1 MVQANKRETV
11 GEIDPTLLS
20 SLRWRC
26 IGPYRG
32 GRVVAVAG
40 HPTEQM
46 VSYFGACSGGVWKT
60 EDGGTIWENI
70 SDGYF
75 KTAAVG
81 AIAVS
86 ESDPNVI
93 YVGMG
98 ESCIRGNVSHGD
110 GVYKSTDGGQTWR
123 SMGLEDTR
131 HIARVRIHPQDP
143 DIVYVSAL
151 GHAFGPNEDR
161 GVFRSKDGGESW
173 KKVLYVSENAGAVDL
188 SLDPR
193 NPRVLY
199 AAIWQARR
207 SPWELVSGGPE
218 SGIHKSTDGG
228 DTWTEITGNSGLPEG
243 IKGRIGVSI
252 SPARTDRVWAI
263 IETEERGLYRSDDG
277 GATWERVSDDPKLVQ
292 RPWYYMHVFADPQD
306 PDTVWV
312 LDLYVWKSTDGG
324 RTFTEVKMP
333 HGDHHDLWIDP
344 KDTQHMV
351 QGNDGGAC
359 VTFNGGDSWSSLY
372 NQPTSQ
378 FYHTVCDDEFPYRVY
393 ATQQDNTAI
402 SVPSRSHKPAI
413 LWSDCYTVGN
423 SESGHIAVK
432 PGDPNIVYSGGI
444 GSTPGGGDSLLRY
457 DHSTS
462 QVRAVSVWPELYWG
476 WGLEDH
482 KYRFQ
487 WTYPIQFSPHDVNT
501 LYVAANVL
509 FRSKDEGSSWE
520 VISPDLTR
528 DDKSKMGPSGGPIT
542 KDTTFVE
549 HYGTIFAFVE
559 SPHEPGLF
567 WAGSDDGLV
576 HISRD
581 AGQTWAKI
589 TPKDIPEWTRIDVLE
604 LSHHDPATAYMSAT
618 RHKFD
623 DKRPLLYK
631 TNDYGK
637 SWTSITTG
645 IPEDDFTRVI
655 REDPVRE
662 GLLYAG
668 TETGVYISF
677 DDGDS
682 WQRLQNNLPAVPVHD
697 LVVKDNE
704 LVAGTHGRAFW
715 ILDDLTLL
723 RQMRSEVI
731 GEPAHLFAPASTY
744 RIAPPMDWTVPNSQG
759 KVYGQSIGAP
769 SVFRY
774 ELKPNGEV
782 VRQTLNSGTNPPEGV
797 LVTYYLREKPE
808 GPATLTFLDTGGAV
822 IKSFTSEA
830 PEEDGASDWPKEA
843 VVPVEP
849 GMNRFMWNMRYPD
862 AELLKGGGP
871 TPKGAA
877 GPMAPVGRYQVRL
890 QVGDQAQTEPF
901 ELIKDPRL
909 SVSQDELD
917 EQFGLLLRIR
927 DRISE
932 THDAAH
938 KLRSVR
944 RQVDEWVV
952 RADAAGGNEVLSQR
966 AEGIRE
972 KLAPVEEEIIRAH
985 EGEYDRL
992 NLPQRLN
999 AKLGELTFVVA
1010 SADAAPTRQ
1019 SYDVFD
1025 DLSARVEDQI
1035 EKLQEVIDKDL
1046 VEFVDTVHEL
1056 EIPVIVAEPAP

>member
-1 MVQANKRETV
+1 MAQANKPETA

-40 HPTEQM
+40 HPTEPM

-60 EDGGTIWENI
+60 VDGGTIWENV
-70 SDGYF
+70 SDAYF

-86 ESDPNVI
+86 EADPNVI

-143 DIVYVSAL
+143 DTVYVSAL
-151 GHAFGPNEDR
+151 GHAFGPNEER
-161 GVFRSKDGGESW
+161 GVFRSKDGGETW
-173 KKVLYVSENAGAVDL
+173 EKVLYVSENTGAVDL

-199 AAIWQARR
+199 AAIWQTRR
-207 SPWELVSGGPE
+207 NPWELVSGGPE

-228 DTWTEITGNSGLPEG
+228 DTWTEITGNTGLPEG
-243 IKGRIGVSI
+243 IKGRIGVSV

-263 IETEERGLYRSDDG
+263 IESEDRGLYRSDDG

-306 PDTVWV
+306 PETVWV

-324 RTFTEVKMP
+324 HTFTEVKMP

-344 KDTQHMV
+344 RDTQHIV

-359 VTFNGGDSWSSLY
+359 VTFNGGDTWSSLY

-413 LWSDCYTVGN
+413 MWSDCYTVGN

-462 QVRAVSVWPELYWG
+462 QVRTVSVWPELYWG

-528 DDKSKMGPSGGPIT
+528 DDRSKMGPSGGPIT
-542 KDTTFVE
+542 KDTTYVE

-559 SPHEPGLF
+559 SPHQPGLF
-567 WAGSDDGLV
+567 WVGSDDGLV

-581 AGQTWAKI
+581 AGKSWESIK
-589 TPKDIPEWTRIDVLE
+589 PKDLPEWTRIDVIE

-618 RHKFD
+618 RYRFD
-623 DKRPLLYK
+623 DNRPLLYK
-631 TNDYGK
+631 TSDHGK

-645 IPEDDFTRVI
+645 IPEDDLTRVI
-655 REDPVRE
+655 REDPVRR

-668 TETGVYISF
+668 TETGVYVSF
-677 DDGDS
+677 DNGES
-682 WQRLQNNLPAVPVHD
+682 WQRLQNNLPTVPVHD

-723 RQMRSEVI
+723 RQMSSDVM
-731 GEPAHLFAPASTY
+731 GEPSHLFAPATTY
-744 RIAPPMDWTVPNSQG
+744 RIAPPMDWTVPTSEG

-774 ELKPNGEV
+774 ERKANGEV
-782 VRQTLNSGTNPPEGV
+782 VRQTLNSGTNPPDGV
-797 LVTYYLREKPE
+797 LVSYYLAETPE
-808 GPATLTFLDTGGAV
+808 GPATLTFLDSNGDE
-822 IKSFTSEA
+822 IKSFSSEA
-830 PEEDGASDWPKEA
+830 QDEDGASDWPKEA
-843 VVPVEP
+843 TVPVEP

-862 AELLKGGGP
+862 AGLLEGGGP

-877 GPMAPVGRYQVRL
+877 GPMAPVGKYQVRL
-890 QVGDQAQTEPF
+890 QVGDQAQTQEF

-909 SVSQDELD
+909 SVSQQDLD
-917 EQFGLLLRIR
+917 EQFALLLRIR

-932 THDAAH
+932 THDAVH

-944 RQVDEWVV
+944 RQVDEWVA

-966 AEGIRE
+966 GEGISE
-972 KLAPVEEEIIRAH
+972 KLAPIEEETVRAH

-1025 DLSARVEDQI
+1025 DLSARVETQI
-1035 EKLQEVIDKDL
+1035 EKLQEVIDEDL

-1056 EIPVIVAEPAP
+1056 EIPAIVAEPAP